1 MENSKELSKEPKPR
15 YEGTEL
21 HEMFNQGDQFQVRI
35 GVAGDELLER
45 QAETTV
51 QKRGNK

>member
-1 MENSKELSKEPKPR
+1 MEDGKELSKEPEPR

-21 HEMFNQGDQFQVRI
+21 HEMFNRGDQFQIRI
-35 GVAGDELLER
+35 GVAGDELER
-45 QAETTV
+45 QVETTV